1 MIPATRGSLKLWPPP
16 TSSGVTLTAPQLSR
30 YHSKDANRDGGDF
43 PRGPRAHRAHNCAQ
57 GRPVNAKGLARS
69 RSALLLTL
77 GRTGEGRVTA
87 TKVSRVFAKPVRDV
101 GKHYNTMVS
110 EKKSET

>member
-1 MIPATRGSLKLWPPP
+1 M
-16 TSSGVTLTAPQLSR
+16 
-30 YHSKDANRDGGDF
+30 
-43 PRGPRAHRAHNCAQ
+43 
-57 GRPVNAKGLARS
+57 NAKGLARS
-69 RSALLLTL
+69 RSALLLML

-87 TKVSRVFAKPVRDV
+87 TKVSRVFAKTVRDV